1 MYESIGTDLLPFRDF
16 IRRLIRHI
24 GLAAVVLGVSLAV
37 GMVGYRE
44 FAGLRWV
51 DAFLNASMILG
62 GMGPVSDLPND
73 AAKLFAGCYA
83 LYSGVIF
90 IVAIGIMIAP
100 IAHRILHSLHLDQD
114 A

>member
-1 MYESIGTDLLPFRDF
+1 MYESIGAELLPFREF

-44 FAGLRWV
+44 FARLRWV

-100 IAHRILHSLHLDQD
+100 VAHRILHSLHLDQD
-114 A
+114 G